1 MSLRERLLNIEKSW
15 AWSFFGF
22 LLAIIFGG
30 IAIYTSFLQDKNP
43 NLEYLVIGKTPVLD
57 LREDIKN
64 LDILYKG
71 INIKEQDKNLS
82 IVTLKVQNNSDVN
95 ILKGYY
101 DDLSP
106 LQIWVENANIVDK
119 PQVISTSNDYLKEN
133 ANVELDSL
141 GYVHLPKLIIEGQES
156 YTISL
161 LILHKNGVEPKIKGQ
176 GKIAGQKD
184 GIAVISNYTL
194 KSELSF
200 WDKLRQGNVWVH
212 LARFAVYIFMFIT
225 GSLSIIIPSALL
237 DEFISEKKKKNRVLN
252 YKKKK
257 IIENS
262 PETDA
267 VFELYLNGSLE
278 SLKFIQK
285 IIANKSRLKATLTN
299 IKRMDKRALNLAENE
314 NIESKE
320 YYRQDEFIQTSDGI
334 IRRRINPYE
343 SAARQL
349 VRVDMV
355 KLESNDLTVNEK
367 FVKELTDFISYLKL
381 M

>member
-1 MSLRERLLNIEKSW
+1 MSIREGLLNIEKRW

-22 LLAIIFGG
+22 LLAIIFGA
-30 IAIYTSFLQDKNP
+30 IAIYTTFLQDKNP
-43 NLEYLVIGKTPVLD
+43 KLEYIIEGKTPVLD

-82 IVTLKVQNNSDVN
+82 VITLKVLNNSDVT
-95 ILKGYY
+95 ILKGFY

-133 ANVELDSL
+133 AKVDLDSI

-161 LILHKNGVEPKIKGQ
+161 LILHKNGVEPSIKGQ

-184 GIAVISNYTL
+184 GIAVISNYTQ

-200 WDKLRQGNVWVH
+200 WDKLIYGNIWIHIVRFIGYFFALIITV
-212 LARFAVYIFMFIT
+212 LAIV
-225 GSLSIIIPSALL
+225 IPIAL
-237 DEFISEKKKKNRVLN
+237 ISEAISERKKKNRVKN
-252 YKKKK
+252 YKNKKE
-257 IIENS
+257 IENS

-267 VFELYLNGSLE
+267 VFDLYLENSLDE
-278 SLKFIQK
+278 LITIQK
-285 IIANKSRLKATLTN
+285 LIGNESRLKAMLRG
-299 IKRMDKRALNLAENE
+299 IERKDKRDR
-314 NIESKE
+314 NISAYSEIQE
-320 YYRQDEFIQTSDGI
+320 REIFRDEEIIHSSDRL
-334 IRRRINPYE
+334 IRHRVNPYE
-343 SAARQL
+343 RAARNL
-349 VRVDMV
+349 KEVDMV
-355 KLESNDLTVNEK
+355 KFESNNVMVNEK

-381 M
+381 I